1 MVRYAMLRW
10 IDTVFPRR
18 ALFQRDRRLL
28 HLFLGRVLSS
38 TGFAIVI
45 PFLGLY
51 LHGQRG
57 VPMSAVG
64 AIFFVAALAGALGQI
79 LGGEWTDSRGRKHV
93 LVLSQMVRSVAFLG
107 LGIAVLLNAPFFWFA
122 ILTSISAFAGR
133 MFEPP
138 SGAMITDIAEGERRA
153 EYFGILRI
161 GGNLGWALGPAI
173 GGFLAAL
180 SYSSLFL
187 VGAGILLTAGILMAA
202 KVEET
207 SPRHR
212 AGGSGRRVRGAAE
225 TIAAPATASG
235 AAIPTMGPS
244 TFVQR
249 LGVHEI
255 LITFRDRSFLRYCLA
270 TLLFF
275 TVMAQLMSTLSVYA
289 VEWAGLTKIQLGTV
303 YTVNGLMVVF
313 LQFPAV
319 RLIAGLRLTTALA
332 IGSAL
337 YGIGYGMMGMA
348 DGMALVT
355 LSMFVVT
362 CGEIVATPPS
372 QQLASNFSTESTR
385 GRYMGIYGLFNSFG
399 WSLGPLVGGVLLDV
413 FVGRPMMVWGAISF
427 LSFLAVLGYLDLR
440 GRLAPSRDRNSEG
453 VVARTAA
460 A

>member
-1 MVRYAMLRW
+1 MLRW

-28 HLFLGRVLSS
+28 YLFLGRVLGS
-38 TGFAIVI
+38 TGFSIVI

-64 AIFFVAALAGALGQI
+64 AVFFVAALAGAMGQI
-79 LGGEWTDSRGRKHV
+79 VGGEWTDNKGRKYV
-93 LVLSQMVRSVAFLG
+93 LVLSQIVRSFAFLG
-107 LGIAVLLNAPFFWFA
+107 MGLAVMVDAPFLWFAVL
-122 ILTSISAFAGR
+122 TSLSAFAGR

-138 SGAMITDIAEGERRA
+138 SGAMIADIAEGERRV

-187 VGAGILLTAGILMAA
+187 VSAGLLFMAGLLMAF
-202 KVEET
+202 KVVET

-212 AGGSGRRVRGAAE
+212 AGGEGAARRDV
-225 TIAAPATASG
+225 AGGYGDPRLPVPAVG
-235 AAIPTMGPS
+235 PTSFLARFGM
-244 TFVQR
+244 R
-249 LGVHEI
+249 EI
-255 LITFRDRSFLRYCLA
+255 LQTFRDRSFLRYCLV

-289 VEWAGLTKIQLGTV
+289 VEWAGLTKVQLGTI
-303 YTVNGLMVVF
+303 YSMNGLMVVF

-319 RLIAGLRLTTALA
+319 RFTNSMRLTTAMAL
-332 IGSAL
+332 GSAL
-337 YGIGYGMMGMA
+337 YGIGYGMMGLGS
-348 DGMALVT
+348 GMGLLTFA
-355 LSMFVVT
+355 MFVVT
-362 CGEIVATPPS
+362 AGEIVATPPS
-372 QQLASNFSTESTR
+372 QQLASNFSTEATR

-399 WSLGPLVGGVLLDV
+399 WSLGPLVGGVLLDTLP
-413 FVGRPMMVWGAISF
+413 GRPMMVWGAIT
-427 LSFLAVLGYLDLR
+427 LLAFLAVLGYLDLR
-440 GRLAPSRDRNSEG
+440 RRLDPSRDRNTEG
-453 VVARTAA
+453 AVVRTAA

>member
-1 MVRYAMLRW
+1 MVRYGMLRW

-38 TGFAIVI
+38 TGFSIVI

-57 VPMSAVG
+57 VPMTAVG
-64 AIFFVAALAGALGQI
+64 AIFFTAALAGALGQI
-79 LGGEWTDSRGRKHV
+79 LGGEWTDSRGRKYV

-107 LGIAVLLNAPFFWFA
+107 LGIAVLLNAPFWWFA
-122 ILTSISAFAGR
+122 ILTSVSAFSGR

-138 SGAMITDIAEGERRA
+138 SGAMIADIAEGERRA

-187 VGAGILLTAGILMAA
+187 VGSGILLTAGILMAL

-207 SPRHR
+207 SPLHR
-212 AGGSGRRVRGAAE
+212 GRRAKRSSPGTAAE
-225 TIAAPATASG
+225 AAATATG
-235 AAIPTMGPS
+235 EAIPAMGPAS
-244 TFVQR
+244 FVQR
-249 LGVHEI
+249 LGLHEI
-255 LITFRDRSFLRYCLA
+255 LQTFRDRSFLRYCLA

-289 VEWAGLTKIQLGTV
+289 VEWVGLTQVQLGTV

-319 RLIAGLRLTTALA
+319 RLISGMRLSTALA
-332 IGSAL
+332 LGSAL
-337 YGIGYGMMGMA
+337 YGIGYGMMGLA
-348 DGMALVT
+348 NGMVLVT
-355 LSMFVVT
+355 LSMFIVT

-372 QQLASNFSTESTR
+372 QQLASNFSTVSTR
-385 GRYMGIYGLFNSFG
+385 GRYMGIYGIFNSFG

-413 FVGRPMMVWGAISF
+413 FVGRPMMVWGAIAF
-427 LSFLAVLGYLDLR
+427 LAFVAVLGYLDLR
-440 GRLAPSRDRNSEG
+440 GRLDPARDRNSEG
-453 VVARTAA
+453 TLARTAA